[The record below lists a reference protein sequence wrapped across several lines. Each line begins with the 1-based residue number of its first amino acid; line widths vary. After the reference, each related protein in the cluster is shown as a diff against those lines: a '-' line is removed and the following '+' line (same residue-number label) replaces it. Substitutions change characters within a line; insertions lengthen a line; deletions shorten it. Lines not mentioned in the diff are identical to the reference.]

1 MDQLLLSPPVAFAI
15 LLAASAAVYWA
26 LGRLAPSRRQ
36 GGGGLR
42 PYACGEDVKDHM
54 IQPNYGQFLP
64 FAFFFTI
71 LHVAA
76 LMITT
81 AAGATAAAVVL
92 VVVYVAGALVG
103 LVVLYRD

>member
-1 MDQLLLSPPVAFAI
+1 MDVSLLSPPIALGI
-15 LLAASAAVYWA
+15 LLAASALLYWG
-26 LGRLAPSRRQ
+26 LGRLAPSRRT

-42 PYACGEDVKDHM
+42 PYACGEDVKTHM

-71 LHVAA
+71 LHVSA

-81 AAGATAAAVVL
+81 ATGLTAAAFVIAL
-92 VVVYVAGALVG
+92 VYVAGAVVG
-103 LVVLYRD
+103 MVVLYRN